1 MESFIEINGRRIGPG
16 YPVYIIAELSGNHNQ
31 DYEQAV
37 QLVRAASEA
46 GVDAIKLQTYTPDTL
61 TIDCDLTPFQIPSGN
76 TWEDQTLYQLYSTAY
91 TPWEWQPRLKE
102 LSNEL
107 GVDCF
112 SSPFDKSAVD
122 FLAEMDVPV
131 YKVASFELVDI
142 PLIEYIARQNKPII
156 MSTGLSELSEV
167 FDSVQAA
174 RRAGV
179 TQLALLKCNSGYPA
193 LPEEMHLR
201 TIPHM
206 SDMFGLPV
214 GLSDHTLGIG
224 AAIAA
229 VSLGACIVE
238 KHLTLNRD
246 MPGPDAAFSLEP
258 HELKSMVENIRLVER
273 SLGTVNY
280 VPTNKELNNRVF
292 RRSLFVVKDIK
303 AGDKFTHEY
312 IRSIRPGDGLP
323 PKFLPEVLGRFA
335 SRDLV
340 RGTPLTWGHVAG

>member
-1 MESFIEINGRRIGPG
+1 
-16 YPVYIIAELSGNHNQ
+16 
-31 DYEQAV
+31 
-37 QLVRAASEA
+37 
-46 GVDAIKLQTYTPDTL
+46 
-61 TIDCDLTPFQIPSGN
+61 
-76 TWEDQTLYQLYSTAY
+76 
-91 TPWEWQPRLKE
+91 
-102 LSNEL
+102 
-107 GVDCF
+107 
-112 SSPFDKSAVD
+112 
-122 FLAEMDVPV
+122 MDVPV

-238 KHLTLNRD
+238 KHLTLNRE
-246 MPGPDAAFSLEP
+246 ATVSY
-258 HELKSMVENIRLVER
+258 LKYRIPS
-273 SLGTVNY
+273 STQ
-280 VPTNKELNNRVF
+280 
-292 RRSLFVVKDIK
+292 
-303 AGDKFTHEY
+303 
-312 IRSIRPGDGLP
+312 
-323 PKFLPEVLGRFA
+323 
-335 SRDLV
+335 
-340 RGTPLTWGHVAG
+340 